1 MPKALKRIKMMLVF
15 PCMCSVA
22 FYMGA
27 QIVTHTEAAF
37 VTEQKVQ
44 GSIAA
49 APVFPKTIY
58 TLKQTAKQHEKVILQ
73 VYENMKKE
81 VEEEASIEV
90 LENRLVSWKE
100 QREKVAFERELLQK
114 IYIEMEG
121 YYHQLQESHS
131 QEQLQSVKENLNVIN
146 MICKN
151 VDKAAGIQKIDEE
164 IRTLQK
170 QVDAEKGKKLHEQA
184 NVLEKQEAEHVTA
197 TESTA
202 TEQPSHHKEEQPSE
216 QDVDS
221 HLKEATSK

>member
-1 MPKALKRIKMMLVF
+1 MPKALKRIKTILVF
-15 PCMCSVA
+15 LCMCSVA

-37 VTEQKVQ
+37 VTEKKVQ

-58 TLKQTAKQHEKVILQ
+58 KLKQAAKKHEEVILQ
-73 VYENMKKE
+73 VYEKMKKE
-81 VEEEASIEV
+81 AEETSIEA

-100 QREKVAFERELLQK
+100 QREKIAFERESLQK

-131 QEQLQSVKENLNVIN
+131 QEQHQSVQENLNVIN

-151 VDKAAGIQKIDEE
+151 VDKEAGIQKIDEE
-164 IRTLQK
+164 IQTLQK
-170 QVDAEKGKKLHEQA
+170 RVDGEKEKKLHEQA
-184 NVLEKQEAEHVTA
+184 KVIEKQEAEQVTA
-197 TESTA
+197 TELTA
-202 TEQPSHHKEEQPSE
+202 TEQSSRHKEEQQPE
-216 QDVDS
+216 PDVDS
-221 HLKEATSK
+221 HLKEETRK

>member
-1 MPKALKRIKMMLVF
+1 MPKALKRIKLMLLF

-58 TLKQTAKQHEKVILQ
+58 KLKQAAKQHEKVILQ

-151 VDKAAGIQKIDEE
+151 VDKEAGIQKIDEE
-164 IRTLQK
+164 IQTLQK
-170 QVDAEKGKKLHEQA
+170 RVGAEKEKKLHEQA
-184 NVLEKQEAEHVTA
+184 KEIEKQEAKQVTD
-197 TESTA
+197 TELTV
-202 TEQPSHHKEEQPSE
+202 TEQPSHPKEEQQPKP
-216 QDVDS
+216 DVDS
-221 HLKEATSK
+221 HLKEEIRK